1 MTALGQRI
9 RELRIARK
17 FTVQELAAHIG
28 NKTAGYVS
36 RIEARDEIPSAELL
50 VVIAQVL
57 AVKPEELFTLA
68 KEAQLGRIAEQIEAK
83 QQDALALFRKSKK

>member
-9 RELRIARK
+9 RELRLGK
-17 FTVQELAAHIG
+17 KLTVQDLAARIG

-50 VVIAQVL
+50 VVIAEVL
-57 AVKPEELFTLA
+57 GAEPEELFTLA
-68 KEAQLGRIAEQIEAK
+68 KEAQLGRVAEQIEAK